1 MDLQFG
7 LAMVLGIGP
16 ALILMYVIL
25 RNYTYPRVEQ
35 PFFSD
40 PAFFGL
46 FMVGLVIGSVLF
58 FALTAMRLGG
68 GLIYMILLAI
78 IEMMAM
84 VVVMN
89 LVVSGAN
96 PIPCSMDTV
105 SVSEWPQACPP
116 DSATSSRARWSPS
129 TPP

>member
-46 FMVGLVIGSVLF
+46 FMVGLVIGSVVPV
-58 FALTAMRLGG
+58 R
-68 GLIYMILLAI
+68 
-78 IEMMAM
+78 
-84 VVVMN
+84 VRQ
-89 LVVSGAN
+89 
-96 PIPCSMDTV
+96 
-105 SVSEWPQACPP
+105 SVLSVRPS
-116 DSATSSRARWSPS
+116 SAP
-129 TPP
+129 